1 MRTFLYFVAIQMSF
15 ATITLFAPLA
25 EAGCSCSCID
35 GRVQPICTNSFDIKP
50 ICPALTCP
58 RSGVTAITPVGPP
71 GSGAR
76 ACREERVCDAFQRCE
91 WKDPCR

>member
-1 MRTFLYFVAIQMSF
+1 MRTFLYFVVLQIAITMSN
-15 ATITLFAPLA
+15 LFVPPAL
-25 EAGCSCSCID
+25 AGCSCSCID
-35 GRVQPICTNSFDIKP
+35 GRVQAMCTNSFDIKP

-58 RSGVTAITPVGPP
+58 RSGATAITPVGPP

-91 WKDPCR
+91 WKDSCR